1 MELIEP
7 TTIFFLILWLS
18 AQGVYK
24 LDSRPFL
31 WGNIEWEIFSGK

>member
-1 MELIEP
+1 MFKRFLYYI
-7 TTIFFLILWLS
+7 FLILWLS